1 MAHDITHYTQRPDV
15 QKVYTTHEIA
25 DLLEI
30 STTLVRNIASY
41 YHIEYQIVQTGHSR
55 AMMFTYDGVR
65 EIKARYEARLNKKKQ
80 SLVKIERTP
89 EENEKLEDHSLV
101 TDKRYLSL
109 NYWPDVIP
117 NCFEEEEVE

>member
-1 MAHDITHYTQRPDV
+1 MTDAYSLTQRPEK
-15 QKVYTTHEIA
+15 QKVYTTQEIA

-30 STTLVRNIASY
+30 STTLVRNIAGY

-101 TDKRYLSL
+101 TDKRWLKL
-109 NYWPDVIP
+109 NEWPDTIP
-117 NCFEEEEVE
+117 DCFKECEE

>member
-1 MAHDITHYTQRPDV
+1 MDLQDMYSKPEK
-15 QKVYTTHEIA
+15 QKVYTTQEIA

-80 SLVKIERTP
+80 SIVKIERTP
-89 EENEKLEDHSLV
+89 EENDKLEDHSLV
-101 TDKRYLSL
+101 TDKRWLKL
-109 NYWPDVIP
+109 NEWPDVIP